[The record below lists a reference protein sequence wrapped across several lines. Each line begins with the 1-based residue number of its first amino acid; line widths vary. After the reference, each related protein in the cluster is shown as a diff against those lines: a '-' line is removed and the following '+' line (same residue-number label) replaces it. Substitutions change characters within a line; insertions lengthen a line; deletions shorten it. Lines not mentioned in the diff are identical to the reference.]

1 MDTSPNIPLKRS
13 HSYYTSNTQRR
24 FDQSRGSRQPA
35 QVEKSSTDVSDR
47 GDRSTLKP
55 ASSERIT
62 TNPRI
67 KALSSI
73 NTSSSLSQRN
83 KNDSS
88 SSRSPSTS
96 ASTTPTPEQLSFEWQ
111 GCLEPPDT
119 AGGITTMNVHIQSIA
134 GRAPH
139 ASRVKELLNRLS
151 TNKEMPSIQIR
162 SFLALNILQRFF
174 SQSASIMMMSASSID
189 TVKFAK
195 FRSFLT
201 INLMAGLI
209 LRPSRPSGV
218 LAIVPHSEA
227 MVKGWRLKNVWLPH
241 NMLVI
246 YLPSIPPEPPL
257 LKGYLNLDVF
267 SNTTPGQSFDWQTI
281 TLALKFPVE
290 LLEQIKR
297 DTLIVIC
304 GRSKWATELREAYQV
319 FKSKKISQSNQK
331 VILLDRYQDC
341 RFQRNLSVWKQACL
355 QPTFWEFGIP
365 DLDTPKMQ
373 PVKRIFPQYTGGFI
387 TTNMQNILEKP
398 SILASIADA
407 TRRLNLNP
415 ANGEWK
421 FVLKDDI
428 LDRLCRRMDSMNA
441 TQIRIALLHLK
452 AILVCNEC
460 ELVHD
465 WAEATQDGVDP
476 TQSDDSA
483 TSLMEQLLRQYCYT
497 HQNFVIVNDIGSG
510 NPKRLKVIEEIPSQD
525 LYKSFSME
533 PSG

>member
-1 MDTSPNIPLKRS
+1 MHVTRLLMIAYWNDDGI
-13 HSYYTSNTQRR
+13 
-24 FDQSRGSRQPA
+24 
-35 QVEKSSTDVSDR
+35 
-47 GDRSTLKP
+47 
-55 ASSERIT
+55 ERIT

-67 KALSSI
+67 RALSSI
-73 NTSSSLSQRN
+73 STSSSLSQRN

-189 TVKFAK
+189 AVKFAK

-201 INLMAGLI
+201 INLMVSMVMIIMEKFGFIVLTWSIKAGLI

-290 LLEQIKR
+290 
-297 DTLIVIC
+297 VN
-304 GRSKWATELREAYQV
+304 Y
-319 FKSKKISQSNQK
+319 ISTTMKTWYSN
-331 VILLDRYQDC
+331 
-341 RFQRNLSVWKQACL
+341 
-355 QPTFWEFGIP
+355 
-365 DLDTPKMQ
+365 
-373 PVKRIFPQYTGGFI
+373 
-387 TTNMQNILEKP
+387 
-398 SILASIADA
+398 
-407 TRRLNLNP
+407 
-415 ANGEWK
+415 
-421 FVLKDDI
+421 
-428 LDRLCRRMDSMNA
+428 
-441 TQIRIALLHLK
+441 
-452 AILVCNEC
+452 
-460 ELVHD
+460 
-465 WAEATQDGVDP
+465 
-476 TQSDDSA
+476 
-483 TSLMEQLLRQYCYT
+483 
-497 HQNFVIVNDIGSG
+497 SG
-510 NPKRLKVIEEIPSQD
+510 WS
-525 LYKSFSME
+525 
-533 PSG
+533 